1 MKTANNNWNYERWRT
16 RDRLLEYDFN
26 IYPALPHSA
35 GLSMVYPWEN
45 ITLANLDKQIIEIAR
60 NHEYDG
66 DDETFWERFVS
77 GGVYFGTLSTFP
89 VPGEET
95 LLYLDKETDILYYFK
110 STSELNYDIA
120 IEKGVEIVGNEDN
133 VYYCYIPVR
142 ALPIENLI
150 LNCGDAAEYIG

>member
-45 ITLANLDKQIIEIAR
+45 IALANLNKQIIEIAR
-60 NHEYDG
+60 NHGYNG

-89 VPGEET
+89 VPGDENN
-95 LLYLDKETDILYYFK
+95 LYLDTDTDILYYFK
-110 STSELNYDIA
+110 FTTNELDFNSIA
-120 IEKGVEIVGNEDN
+120 RIGVAIVGTSIVMDTEDIIK
-133 VYYCYIPVR
+133 YLYIPIR
-142 ALPIENLI
+142 ALPIENFI
-150 LNCGDAAEYIG
+150 LNN